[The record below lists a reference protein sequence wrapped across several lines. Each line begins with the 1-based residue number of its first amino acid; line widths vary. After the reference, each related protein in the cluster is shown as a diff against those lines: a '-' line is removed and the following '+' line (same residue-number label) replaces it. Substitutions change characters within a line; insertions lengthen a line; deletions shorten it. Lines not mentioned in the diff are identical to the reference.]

1 MRTASGGGPGLQ
13 RTLLGIDSFG
23 GSRRV
28 MTAETDWPLRWGRGQ
43 IGMGS
48 TPRLP
53 LGDPEPIFTRKSW
66 VIHVALAQ
74 CKLDWDPR
82 GRRQPGRLGLAGFN
96 GKDLPASGS
105 REGHPRRR

>member
-13 RTLLGIDSFG
+13 RTLLGIDTLG

-43 IGMGS
+43 IGMGR

-53 LGDPEPIFTRKSW
+53 LGDPEPIFTRKYW
-66 VIHVALAQ
+66 VNHESLAQTDLGWDPCARRLPGRPALAGI
-74 CKLDWDPR
+74 K
-82 GRRQPGRLGLAGFN
+82 
-96 GKDLPASGS
+96 GKAL
-105 REGHPRRR
+105 